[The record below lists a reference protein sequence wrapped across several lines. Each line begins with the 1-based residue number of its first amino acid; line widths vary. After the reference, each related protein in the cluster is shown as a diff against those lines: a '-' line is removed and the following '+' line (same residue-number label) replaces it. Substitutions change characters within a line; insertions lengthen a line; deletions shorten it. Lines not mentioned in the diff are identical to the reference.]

1 MSTIVYVE
9 KVSDTEKVVM
19 EREGSSTKFIDG
31 DPFLKFYGQPEM
43 TLAKKTDYVFKHKL
57 KVKSFLGIRFWKTV
71 AIEKVQTS
79 NVVIPPFKSIIATML
94 SRPVSQ
100 VA

>member
-19 EREGSSTKFIDG
+19 EREGGSTKFIDG
-31 DPFLKFYGQPEM
+31 DPFLKFYGQPVM
-43 TLAKKTDYVFKHKL
+43 SLAKKTDYVFKHK
-57 KVKSFLGIRFWKTV
+57 KAKSILGIRYWTTV
-71 AIEKVQTS
+71 CTEKVQTT
-79 NVVIPPFKSIIATML
+79 NMVIPPYKSIIATML